1 MEAERDTRNIT
12 KIDSDLI
19 ARYNSLAKAALCK
32 VVVQNVIYN
41 YTHVLYIHWHKQQN
55 GFFYL

>member
-1 MEAERDTRNIT
+1 MEAERDKRNIT

-41 YTHVLYIHWHKQQN
+41 YTHVLYIH
-55 GFFYL
+55 